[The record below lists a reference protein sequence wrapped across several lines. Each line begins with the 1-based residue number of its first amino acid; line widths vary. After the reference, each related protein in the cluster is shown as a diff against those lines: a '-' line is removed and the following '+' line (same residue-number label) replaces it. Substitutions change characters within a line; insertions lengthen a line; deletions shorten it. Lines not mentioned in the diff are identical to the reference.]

1 MILGLFRASRAFL
14 LIVLSLSAADPLSSA
29 EPERLRIMTF
39 NIWVG
44 GEAGR
49 QPLSQTIEVIES
61 AKADLVGLQE
71 TRGERQNGRRPDA
84 ARAIANE
91 LGWQYLDQDDG
102 TGIISRFKIAGHT
115 PKKWGASIELP
126 SGRRVW
132 HFNAH
137 FAHAPYQPYQL
148 LKIPY
153 ADAPFISGAG
163 AAVAA
168 ARQARQKQV
177 SAMLAELQGVDDD
190 HVAAF
195 VTGDFNEPSPLDWT
209 NDVFAAGR
217 CPVAV
222 KWPTASAVLEAGFV
236 DAYRQTHA
244 DPLEHPGHTWT
255 PITAK
260 DDPSDRHDRI
270 DFVLVGGREATIEK
284 CEIIGEASK
293 YADIVVAP
301 YPSDHR
307 AVVASISLE

>member
-1 MILGLFRASRAFL
+1 MDLGLFRTWRLAL
-14 LIVLSLSAADPLSSA
+14 LVVVALTAEAPLRSA
-29 EPERLRIMTF
+29 EPDRLRVMTF

-44 GEAGR
+44 GESGR
-49 QPLSQTIEVIES
+49 QPLSQTIKVIQS

-91 LGWQYLDQDDG
+91 LGWHYLDQGDG
-102 TGIISRFKIAGHT
+102 TGIISRYKIAEHT
-115 PKKWGASIELP
+115 PKRWGASIELP

-132 HFNAH
+132 HFNVH

-153 ADAPFISGAG
+153 ADAPFISGAE

-168 ARQARQKQV
+168 ARQARHRQV
-177 SAMLAELQGVDDD
+177 SAMLAELQGVKDD
-190 HVAAF
+190 HAAAL

-209 NDVFAAGR
+209 NEVFAAGR

-222 KWPTASAVLEAGFV
+222 NWPTASAVLEAGFV

-244 DPLEHPGHTWT
+244 DPLKHPGHTWT
-255 PITAK
+255 PITAE

-270 DFVLVGGREATIEK
+270 DFVLVRGRRATIENS
-284 CEIIGEASK
+284 EIIGESST

-307 AVVASISLE
+307 AVVASVRLE